1 MRKIRENEGA
11 LEDRDAWLELMMD
24 EYGERL
30 TKLAYNYVK
39 EWKLA
44 EDIVQDVFI
53 WCYKNYETRVEIKS
67 FKSWIYRLVI
77 NKSRWLWRSRRGR
90 CQ

>member
-1 MRKIRENEGA
+1 MRKVRDEGPLEN
-11 LEDRDAWLELMMD
+11 RDAWLEFIMD

-39 EWKLA
+39 DWKLA

-53 WCYKNYETRVEIKS
+53 ACYRNYDKIDEVIS
-67 FKSWIYRLVI
+67 FKSWIYRLLLI
-77 NKSRWLWRSRRGR
+77 NQRMS
-90 CQ
+90 